1 VSVTDS
7 TPESVPEPRRQ
18 RRAIH
23 IFFVLACTTAGGM
36 FIFKL
41 HEFLRTIK
49 RDELVGFAHDPI
61 LVYAFVAIG
70 FLLLLAWAFLTGQ
83 FRDIE
88 GTKYEMLERVERQER
103 AERLLMGGPKE
114 YRE

>member
-1 VSVTDS
+1 MNQ
-7 TPESVPEPRRQ
+7 PVPQ
-18 RRAIH
+18 RRTQRLVIH
-23 IFFVLACTTAGGM
+23 AFFVLACTVGGAM

-41 HEFLRTIK
+41 HEFLLTIK
-49 RDELVGFAHDPI
+49 RDELVGFAVDPI

-70 FLLLLAWAFLTGQ
+70 FLMLLAWAFLTGQ

-88 GTKYEMLERVERQER
+88 STKYEMLERIERQER
-103 AERLLMGGPKE
+103 AERALLGGPEE

>member
-1 VSVTDS
+1 MNS
-7 TPESVPEPRRQ
+7 

-23 IFFVLACTTAGGM
+23 AFFVTACLAAGVM
-36 FIFKL
+36 FTFKL

-70 FLLLLAWAFLTGQ
+70 FLCLLGWAFMTGQ
-83 FRDIE
+83 FRGIE
-88 GTKYEMLERVERQER
+88 RTKVEMLERVAQQER
-103 AERLLMGGPKE
+103 AERE
-114 YRE
+114 AFAAQESRA

>member
-1 VSVTDS
+1 MSE
-7 TPESVPEPRRQ
+7 PEARSAPEPRRQ

-23 IFFVLACTTAGGM
+23 AFFVLACTVGGVM
-36 FIFKL
+36 FVFKL
-41 HEFLRTIK
+41 HEFLLTIK
-49 RDELVGFAHDPI
+49 RDELVGFAVDPI

-88 GTKYEMLERVERQER
+88 RAKYEMLERVERQER
-103 AERLLMGGPKE
+103 AERALLGGPEE

>member
-1 VSVTDS
+1 MSHSDS
-7 TPESVPEPRRQ
+7 PPPVERRGQ

-23 IFFVLACTTAGGM
+23 VFFVLSCAAGGAM

-49 RDELVGFAHDPI
+49 RDELVGFAHDPL

-70 FLLLLAWAFLTGQ
+70 FLCLLAWAFLTGQ

-88 GTKYEMLERVERQER
+88 GTKYEMLERIERQER
-103 AERLLMGGPKE
+103 AERALLGGPQE

>member
-1 VSVTDS
+1 MNT
-7 TPESVPEPRRQ
+7 

-23 IFFVLACTTAGGM
+23 AFFVTACLVAGVM
-36 FIFKL
+36 FTFKL

-70 FLLLLAWAFLTGQ
+70 FLCLLGWAFMTGQ
-83 FRDIE
+83 FRGIE
-88 GTKYEMLERVERQER
+88 RTKVEMLERVERQER
-103 AERLLMGGPKE
+103 AEREAFAAGEL
-114 YRE
+114 RA

>member
-1 VSVTDS
+1 VSQ
-7 TPESVPEPRRQ
+7 PETGASPEPRRQ

-23 IFFVLACTTAGGM
+23 TFFVLACTTAGGM

-41 HEFLRTIK
+41 HEFLATIK

-61 LVYAFVAIG
+61 LVYAFVAVG

-88 GTKYEMLERVERQER
+88 GTKYEMLDRIERQER
-103 AERLLMGGPKE
+103 AERALMGGPKE

>member
-1 VSVTDS
+1 MSE
-7 TPESVPEPRRQ
+7 PEARSAPEPRRQ

-23 IFFVLACTTAGGM
+23 AFFVLACTVGGVM
-36 FIFKL
+36 FVFKL
-41 HEFLRTIK
+41 HEFLLTIK
-49 RDELVGFAHDPI
+49 RDELVGFAVDPI

-88 GTKYEMLERVERQER
+88 RAKYEMLERIERQER
-103 AERLLMGGPKE
+103 AERAQLGGPEE